1 MTVLAKYA
9 RLEARGL
16 WRDLPEAQRREV
28 VVNLG
33 DATLVLADPRSDMP
47 LTHWS
52 LPAVQR
58 MNPGEAP
65 ALYAPGPDSQESLE
79 LADEDMIAAL
89 ETVHRAIA
97 AGQPRQGRLR
107 ALMLGGA
114 LAGVLAAGVFW
125 LPDALVTHTASVLP
139 PATRDAIGRMA
150 LADLARVAGQPCQA
164 RAGRDALI
172 RLAVRLFPTEGA
184 APALSVVR
192 EGLEDALHLPGR
204 HVVLSQALLIEADGP
219 DVVAGRIIAERL
231 RAEASDPVV
240 PLLRHA
246 GMLATLR
253 LLTTGS
259 LPPGSADGYAEVRLG
274 AAAPPLDPETALAAF
289 RAAEVASTPFAYATD
304 PSGESVLALIEA
316 DPFPGGTPRPVLSDA
331 DWIAL
336 QDICGD

>member
-33 DATLVLADPRSDMP
+33 DATLVMTDPRSDVP
-47 LTHWS
+47 ITHWS

-58 MNPGEAP
+58 MNPGETP
-65 ALYAPGPDSQESLE
+65 ALFVPGPDSAESLE
-79 LADEDMIAAL
+79 LSDAEMIAAL

-97 AGQPRQGRLR
+97 SARPREGRLR
-107 ALMLGGA
+107 GLMLGGA

-125 LPDALVTHTASVLP
+125 LPDALVAHTASVLP

-150 LADLARVAGQPCQA
+150 LADLSRVAGAPCQA

-172 RLAVRLFPTEGA
+172 RMAVRLFPSDD

-192 EGLEDALHLPGR
+192 EGFEGALHLPGR
-204 HVVLSQALLIEADGP
+204 HVVLSQALLVEADGP
-219 DVVAGRIIAERL
+219 EVVAGRVIAERL
-231 RAEASDPVV
+231 RSAAADPVV

-246 GMLATLR
+246 GLIATLR
-253 LLTTGS
+253 LLTTGA
-259 LPPGSADGYAEVRLG
+259 LPPGSANGYAEVRL
-274 AAAPPLDPETALAAF
+274 AAEPAPLDPEAALAAF
-289 RAAEVASTPFAYATD
+289 RRAEVATAPYAYATD
-304 PSGESVLALIEA
+304 PSGETVLAL
-316 DPFPGGTPRPVLSDA
+316 
-331 DWIAL
+331 
-336 QDICGD
+336 

>member
-28 VVNLG
+28 VVSLG
-33 DATLVLADPRSDMP
+33 DATLVLTDPRSDVP

-58 MNPGEAP
+58 VNPGEMP
-65 ALYAPGPDSQESLE
+65 ALYAPGADSAESLE
-79 LADEDMIAAL
+79 LADAEMIAAL
-89 ETVHRAIA
+89 ETVHRAIVA
-97 AGQPRQGRLR
+97 ARPRQGRLR
-107 ALMLGGA
+107 GVMLGGA

-125 LPDALVTHTASVLP
+125 LPAALVAHTASVLP

-150 LADLARVAGQPCQA
+150 LADLARVTGAPCQA

-172 RLAVRLFPTEGA
+172 RLAVRLFPSDD
-184 APALSVVR
+184 APALSVLR

-219 DVVAGRIIAERL
+219 EVLAGRIIAERL
-231 RAEASDPVV
+231 RAASADPVV

-259 LPPGSADGYAEVRLG
+259 LPLGAAHGYAEVRL
-274 AAAPPLDPETALAAF
+274 ASAPAPLDPEAMLAAF

-304 PSGESVLALIEA
+304 PSGETVLPLIEA
-316 DPFPGGTPRPVLSDA
+316 DPYPAGTPRAVLSDA

>member
-33 DATLVLADPRSDMP
+33 DATLVMTDPRSDVP

-58 MNPGEAP
+58 LNPGEMP
-65 ALYAPGPDSQESLE
+65 ALFAPGPDSSESLE
-79 LADEDMIAAL
+79 LSDDEMIAAL

-97 AGQPRQGRLR
+97 AAQPRQGRLR
-107 ALMLGGA
+107 GIMLGGA

-125 LPDALVTHTASVLP
+125 LPAALVTHTASVLP

-150 LADLARVAGQPCQA
+150 LADLARVTGAPCQA

-172 RLAVRLFPTEGA
+172 RLAVRLFPTDD

-204 HVVLSQALLIEADGP
+204 HIVLSQALLVESDGP
-219 DVVAGRIIAERL
+219 EVLAGRIIAERQ
-231 RAEASDPVV
+231 RAAAADPVV
-240 PLLRHA
+240 PMLRHA
-246 GMLATLR
+246 GMFATLR

-259 LPPGSADGYAEVRLG
+259 LPPGSADGYAEVRL
-274 AAAPPLDPETALAAF
+274 ATPPATLDPEATLAAF
-289 RAAEVASTPFAYATD
+289 RAAEVASAPYAYSAD
-304 PSGESVLALIEA
+304 PTGESVLTLIEA